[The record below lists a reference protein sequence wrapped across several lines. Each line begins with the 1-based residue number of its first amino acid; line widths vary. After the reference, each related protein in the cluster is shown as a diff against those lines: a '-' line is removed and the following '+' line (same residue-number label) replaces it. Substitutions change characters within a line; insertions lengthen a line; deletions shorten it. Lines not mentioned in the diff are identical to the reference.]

1 MSIFNTQKLAKLS
14 LFAGLTIASQLSLAQ
29 TNDTI
34 PTTQLGEV
42 MVTAQKETE
51 DLQKVP
57 FAVTNIDDKK
67 VEEMNLWQTKDLR
80 GYIPNLYS
88 SNPGDNRNV
97 ISIRGITT
105 TSYEPA
111 VATYVDGVNQFGL
124 DTYFFLL
131 NDVERI
137 EVLRGPQGTL
147 YGRNAMGGVMNI
159 ITKPKSDETT
169 GFLRA
174 DFGNYG
180 FSRFAVGLKTSAF
193 SDKLHIGFSYLSDKL
208 DGFYTNLFDDSDF
221 DKQKNTLISA
231 NISYLF
237 AKKWEAIL
245 NTKTNSGR
253 NNGPFSLA
261 PDPDSAIEN
270 PFEVNQN
277 ATTEMVDDSQNI
289 SLVIKNTGPKFN
301 FSSQTAF
308 QKNYRYYK
316 TPIDGDFSP
325 IDGVSIVNDYGKD
338 WNTVS
343 VWTQEF
349 RLASANTGKK
359 LNWQVGFFGFTSDA
373 PTKQGIYFGDDAALV
388 GSPIS
393 NFTTINT
400 NIASG
405 YGFAFFGQAT
415 YSLTDKLKLTAGL
428 RSDYEKKEL
437 TVSQELDFGQGDPM
451 VTQPDTTGNVDY
463 NAISPKLAL
472 AYQLANTNEIYGSYS
487 RGFRPGGL
495 TQIGSD
501 PSNPPLFAYEPEFS
515 NNFEIGSKN
524 YFFNRRMRV
533 NVAAFITTI
542 SDVQVPG
549 LILPD
554 ALVVTQNAGD
564 LTSSGIE
571 WEINA
576 IPTNNLSIDWS
587 FGYTNATFDKLI
599 LPGESGEVDFSGN
612 RQIFTPE
619 FTSMVA
625 AQWTPQFFNSSEL
638 TWMVRGEWLYFGEQF
653 FNLENTISQDA
664 YQIAN
669 AKLGVVSDTM
679 ELTFWAKN
687 IFDETYIDYAYN
699 FGPSHLGNPATFGMT
714 AMYKF

>member
-1 MSIFNTQKLAKLS
+1 MPIINTQTLAKLV
-14 LFAGLTIASQLSLAQ
+14 FVAGLSIATRISYAQ

-34 PTTQLGEV
+34 PESQLGEII
-42 MVTAQKETE
+42 VTAQKESE
-51 DLQKVP
+51 NLQKVP
-57 FAVTNIDDKK
+57 FSVSALDARK

-97 ISIRGITT
+97 MSIRGITT

-159 ITKPKSDETT
+159 ITKPKSDKLS
-169 GFLRA
+169 GFVRT
-174 DFGNYG
+174 DVGNYG
-180 FSRFAVGLKTSAF
+180 FSRIAAGVKTMVLPQKVYVGVS
-193 SDKLHIGFSYLSDKL
+193 ILSDKL
-208 DGFYTNLFDDSDF
+208 DGYYTNLFNDSNF
-221 DKQKNTLISA
+221 DKQRNMLIA
-231 NISYLF
+231 GNVNYLF
-237 AKKWEAIL
+237 AKNWEAIL
-245 NTKTNSGR
+245 NFKSNSGR

-261 PDPDSAIEN
+261 PNADSALEN

-277 ATTEMVDDSQNI
+277 AITEMVDDSQNI
-289 SLVIKNTGPKFN
+289 SLVIKNEGPNLN
-301 FSSQTAF
+301 FSSQTAY
-308 QKNYRYYK
+308 QNNYRYYK

-325 IDGVSIVNDYGKD
+325 IDGVSIVNNYGRD

-349 RLASANTGKK
+349 RLASANTGQK
-359 LNWQVGFFGFTSDA
+359 LNWQVGFFGFNSEA

-400 NIASG
+400 NVATG
-405 YGFAFFGQAT
+405 YGFAFFGQAS
-415 YSLTDKLKLTAGL
+415 YSLTDRLKLTGGL
-428 RSDYEKKEL
+428 RSDYEKKKL
-437 TVSQELDFGQGDPM
+437 TVSQEMDFGQGDPM
-451 VTQPDTTGNVDY
+451 VTQPDTTSKVSY
-463 NAISPKLAL
+463 NAISPKVAL
-472 AYQLANTNEIYGSYS
+472 AYQLANTNEVYGSYS

-495 TQIGSD
+495 SEIGSD
-501 PSNPPLFAYEPEFS
+501 PSNPPLFAYDPEFS

-533 NVAAFITTI
+533 NVSAFITTI

-554 ALVVTQNAGD
+554 AIVVTTNAGD
-564 LTSSGIE
+564 LTSTGVE
-571 WEINA
+571 WEVSA
-576 IPTNNLSIDWS
+576 LPSKDLSIDWS
-587 FGYTNATFDKLI
+587 FGYTHATFDKLM
-599 LPGESGEVDFSGN
+599 LPGESGEVDYSGN
-612 RQIFTPE
+612 RQIFTPDV
-619 FTSMVA
+619 TSMVA
-625 AQWTPQFFNSSEL
+625 VQWTPQFFYSSQL
-638 TWMVRGEWLYFGEQF
+638 SWLVRAEWLYFGEQF
-653 FNLENTISQDA
+653 FNLENTIRQDA

-669 AKLGVVSDTM
+669 AKFGVMTDTM
-679 ELTFWAKN
+679 ELSLWAKN
-687 IFDETYIDYAYN
+687 IFDTTYIDYAYN
-699 FGPSHLGNPATFGMT
+699 FGPAHLGNPATFGVT

>member
-1 MSIFNTQKLAKLS
+1 MFPFPTQNLAKLA
-14 LFAGLTIASQLSLAQ
+14 LVAGLSFASQVSFAQ
-29 TNDTI
+29 TTDTI

-42 MVTAQKETE
+42 MVTAQKEAE
-51 DLQKVP
+51 NLQKVP
-57 FAVTNIDDKK
+57 FSVSALDSRK
-67 VEEMNLWQTKDLR
+67 VEEMNLWQTKELR
-80 GYIPNLYS
+80 GYIPNFYS

-97 ISIRGITT
+97 MSMRGITT

-131 NDVERI
+131 NNVERI

-159 ITKPKSDETT
+159 ITKQRT
-169 GFLRA
+169 GKEEGFARV
-174 DFGNYG
+174 DVGNYG
-180 FSRFAVGLKTSAF
+180 FLRLATGYNVGLF
-193 SDKLHIGFSYLSDKL
+193 NNKLFASLSILSDKT
-208 DGFYTNLFDDSDF
+208 DGFYTNLLDNSDF
-221 DKQKNTLISA
+221 DKQKNSMFTSSLT
-231 NISYLF
+231 YLF
-237 AKKWEAIL
+237 AKNWEATI
-245 NTKTNSGR
+245 NAKVNEGR

-261 PDPDSAIEN
+261 PDPDSALEN

-277 ATTEMVDDSQNI
+277 ATTQMVDNSQNV
-289 SLVIKNTGPKFN
+289 SLVIKNSGPKFN
-301 FSSQTAF
+301 FSSQTAV
-308 QKNYRYYK
+308 QNNYRYYK

-325 IDGVSIVNDYGKD
+325 IDGVSIVNNYGKD
-338 WNTVS
+338 WNTVT

-349 RLASANTGKK
+349 RLASTNTGQK

-373 PTKQGIYFGDDAALV
+373 PTRQGIYFGDDAALI

-393 NFTTINT
+393 NFTTLNT
-400 NIASG
+400 NIATG
-405 YGFAFFGQAT
+405 YGLAFFGQAT
-415 YSLTDKLKLTAGL
+415 YSLSDKLKLTAGL

-437 TVSQELDFGQGDPM
+437 TVGQELDFGQGDPI
-451 VTQPDTTGNVDY
+451 VTQADTTGNVSY
-463 NAISPKLAL
+463 NAVSPKLAL
-472 AYQLANTNEIYGSYS
+472 AYELAETNELYASYS

-501 PSNPPLFAYEPEFS
+501 PSNPPLFVYDPEFS

-533 NVAAFITTI
+533 NVSAFISTI
-542 SDVQVPG
+542 SDVQVPT

-554 ALVVTQNAGD
+554 AIVVTQNAGN
-564 LTSSGIE
+564 LTSTGVE
-571 WEINA
+571 WEISTIA
-576 IPTNNLSIDWS
+576 ARNLTVDWN
-587 FGYTNATFDKLI
+587 FGYTHATFDDLT
-599 LPGESGEVDFSGN
+599 LPNDGGETDYAGN
-612 RQIFTPE
+612 RQIFTPDV
-619 FTSMVA
+619 TSMVA
-625 AQWTPQFFNSSEL
+625 VQWTPQFFNAKNL
-638 TWMVRGEWLYFGEQF
+638 NWIVRGEWLYFGEQF

-669 AKLGVVSDTM
+669 AKFGVVSDRI

-687 IFDETYIDYAYN
+687 IFDTTYIDYAYA

-714 AMYKF
+714 AMVKF

>member
-1 MSIFNTQKLAKLS
+1 MSIFTTQKLAKLTLVVGLS
-14 LFAGLTIASQLSLAQ
+14 VATQISFAQS
-29 TNDTI
+29 NDTI
-34 PTTQLGEV
+34 PETQLGEV

-51 DLQKVP
+51 NLQKVP
-57 FAVTNIDDKK
+57 FSVSNIDDRK

-80 GYIPNLYS
+80 GYIPNLYTA
-88 SNPGDNRNV
+88 NPGDNRNV
-97 ISIRGITT
+97 ISVRGITT

-147 YGRNAMGGVMNI
+147 YGRNAMGGVMNVI
-159 ITKPKSDETT
+159 SKPKSDELS
-169 GFLRA
+169 GFVRT
-174 DFGNYG
+174 DIGNYG
-180 FSRFAVGLKTSAF
+180 FNRLAAGVKTMLLPQ
-193 SDKLHIGFSYLSDKL
+193 KLYFGVSVLSDRL
-208 DGFYTNLFDDSDF
+208 DGYYTNLYNNSDF
-221 DKQKNTLISA
+221 DTQKNFLIA
-231 NISYLF
+231 GNINYLF
-237 AKKWEAIL
+237 AKNWEAIL
-245 NTKTNSGR
+245 NVKSNAGR
-253 NNGPFSLA
+253 NGGPFSLA
-261 PDPDSAIEN
+261 PDPDSALEN

-277 ATTEMVDDSQNI
+277 VITEMVDNSQNI
-289 SLVIKNTGPKFN
+289 SLVLKNSGPRFN
-301 FSSQTAF
+301 FSSQTAY
-308 QKNYRYYK
+308 QNNYRFYK

-349 RLASANTGKK
+349 RLASANTGQK

-373 PTKQGIYFGDDAALV
+373 PTRQGVYFGDDAELV

-400 NIASG
+400 NIAEG
-405 YGFAFFGQAT
+405 YGYAFFGQAT
-415 YSLTDKLKLTAGL
+415 YSLTQKLKMTVGL

-437 TVSQELDFGQGDPM
+437 TVGQELDFGQGDPI
-451 VTQPDTTGNVDY
+451 VTQPDTLGRVDY
-463 NAISPKLAL
+463 TAVSPKVAL

-524 YFFNRRMRV
+524 YFFDRRMRV
-533 NVAAFITTI
+533 NVSAFITKI

-554 ALVVTQNAGD
+554 AIVVTQNAGD
-564 LTSSGIE
+564 LTSTGVE
-571 WEINA
+571 WEINT
-576 IPTNNLSIDWS
+576 IPTRNLSIDWS
-587 FGYTNATFDKLI
+587 FGYTHATFDKLS
-599 LPGESGEVDFSGN
+599 LPGEDGEVDYAGN
-612 RQIFTPE
+612 RQIFTPDM
-619 FTSMVA
+619 TSMLA
-625 AQWTPQFFNSSEL
+625 AQWTPQFFNSKDLS
-638 TWMVRGEWLYFGEQF
+638 WIVRGEWLYFGEQF

-669 AKLGVVSDTM
+669 AKFGVVSEQM
-679 ELTFWAKN
+679 ELTVWAKN
-687 IFDETYIDYAYN
+687 IFDTTYIDYAYS
-699 FGPSHLGNPATFGMT
+699 FGPSHLGNPATFGLT

>member
-1 MSIFNTQKLAKLS
+1 MSIFNTQFVTKLCFATGLS
-14 LFAGLTIASQLSLAQ
+14 LVSQISFAQSY
-29 TNDTI
+29 DTI
-34 PTTQLGEV
+34 PVTQLGEV

-51 DLQKVP
+51 NLQKVP
-57 FAVTNIDDKK
+57 ISVSVVDDRK

-159 ITKPKSDETT
+159 ITKPKSDELS
-169 GFLRA
+169 GFIRA
-174 DFGNYG
+174 DVGNYG
-180 FSRFAVGLKTSAF
+180 FSRIAAGVKAMVLPQ
-193 SDKLHIGFSYLSDKL
+193 KLYAGFSILSDKI
-208 DGFYTNLFDDSDF
+208 DGYYTNLYNDSHF
-221 DKQKNTLISA
+221 DKQKNLLFA
-231 NISYLF
+231 GNLNYLF
-237 AKKWEAIL
+237 AKNWEAIV
-245 NTKTNSGR
+245 NFKSNSGR

-261 PDPDSAIEN
+261 PDPDSAVEN

-277 ATTEMVDDSQNI
+277 ATTEMVDDSQNV

-301 FSSQTAF
+301 FSSQTSF

-349 RLASANTGKK
+349 RLASVNAGQK

-373 PTKQGIYFGDDAALV
+373 PTKQGTYFGDDAALV

-400 NIASG
+400 NIATG
-405 YGFAFFGQAT
+405 YGYAFFGQAT

-437 TVSQELDFGQGDPM
+437 TVSQELDFGQDDPM
-451 VTQPDTTGNVDY
+451 VTQPDTTGKVDY
-463 NAISPKLAL
+463 NAISPKVAL
-472 AYQLANTNEIYGSYS
+472 AYQLANTNEVYGSYS

-501 PSNPPLFAYEPEFS
+501 PSNPPLFAYDPEFS

-524 YFFNRRMRV
+524 YFFNRRVRA
-533 NVAAFITTI
+533 NVALFYTTI
-542 SDVQVPG
+542 SDVQIPG
-549 LILPD
+549 LVLPD
-554 ALVVTQNAGD
+554 AIVVTQNAGD
-564 LTSSGIE
+564 LTSKGIE
-571 WEINA
+571 WEINT
-576 IPTNNLSIDWS
+576 IPTKDLSIDWS
-587 FGYTNATFDKLI
+587 FGYTHATFDNLM
-599 LPGESGEVDFSGN
+599 LPGELGEVDYAGN
-612 RQIFTPE
+612 RQIFTPD

-625 AQWTPQFFNSSEL
+625 VQWTPQFFNSSTL
-638 TWMVRGEWLYFGEQF
+638 DWMVRGEWLYFGEQF

-669 AKLGVVSDTM
+669 AKFGVVSDMM

-699 FGPSHLGNPATFGMT
+699 FGPSHLGNPATFGVT

>member
-1 MSIFNTQKLAKLS
+1 
-14 LFAGLTIASQLSLAQ
+14 
-29 TNDTI
+29 
-34 PTTQLGEV
+34 
-42 MVTAQKETE
+42 MVTAQKESE

-57 FAVTNIDDKK
+57 FSVSAVDDRK

-159 ITKPKSDETT
+159 ITKPKSDGLS
-169 GFLRA
+169 GFVRT
-174 DFGNYG
+174 DIGNYG
-180 FSRFAVGLKTSAF
+180 FSRIAAGVKTMVLPQ
-193 SDKLHIGFSYLSDKL
+193 KLYAGFSVLADKL
-208 DGFYTNLFDDSDF
+208 DGYYTNLFDNSDF
-221 DKQKNTLISA
+221 DKQKNILFA
-231 NISYLF
+231 GNVNYLF
-237 AKKWEAIL
+237 ANNWEAIV
-245 NTKTNSGR
+245 NFKSNSGR
-253 NNGPFSLA
+253 NRGPFSLA

-277 ATTEMVDDSQNI
+277 ATTEMVDNSQNI

-301 FSSQTAF
+301 FSSQTAY
-308 QKNYRYYK
+308 QKNYRFYK

-349 RLASANTGKK
+349 RLASANTAQR
-359 LNWQVGFFGFTSDA
+359 LNWQVGFFGFASDA
-373 PTKQGIYFGDDAALV
+373 PTRQGVYFGDDAALI

-393 NFTTINT
+393 NFTTINS
-400 NIASG
+400 NIATG
-405 YGFAFFGQAT
+405 YGFAFFGQVT

-501 PSNPPLFAYEPEFS
+501 PSNPPLFAYDPEFS

-533 NVAAFITTI
+533 NVSAFITTV

-554 ALVVTQNAGD
+554 AIVVTENAGD
-564 LTSSGIE
+564 LTSTGIE
-571 WEINA
+571 WEINT

-587 FGYTNATFDKLI
+587 FGYTNATFDKLM
-599 LPGESGEVDFSGN
+599 LPGESGEVDYSGN
-612 RQIFTPE
+612 RQIFTPD
-619 FTSMVA
+619 FTSMLAV
-625 AQWTPQFFNSSEL
+625 QWTPQFFNSS
-638 TWMVRGEWLYFGEQF
+638 TFDWMVRGEWLYFGEQF

-664 YQIAN
+664 YQITN
-669 AKLGVVSDTM
+669 AKFGVVSDTM

-699 FGPSHLGNPATFGMT
+699 FGPSHLGNPATFGVT

>member
-1 MSIFNTQKLAKLS
+1 MLIFNPKNLAKLS
-14 LFAGLTIASQLSLAQ
+14 IIAGLSLTSQISFAQ

-34 PTTQLGEV
+34 PETQLGEV

-51 DLQKVP
+51 NLQKVP
-57 FAVTNIDDKK
+57 FSVSALDDRK
-67 VEEMNLWQTKDLR
+67 VEEMNLWQTKELR
-80 GYIPNLYS
+80 GYIPNFYS

-147 YGRNAMGGVMNI
+147 YGRNAMGGVMNV
-159 ITKPKSDETT
+159 ITKPKSEELS
-169 GFLRA
+169 GFARVDL
-174 DFGNYG
+174 GNYG
-180 FSRFAVGLKTSAF
+180 FARLAAGLKTMLLPQ
-193 SDKLHIGFSYLSDKL
+193 KLYLGVSVLSDKF
-208 DGFYTNLFDDSDF
+208 DGYYTNLYDNSDF
-221 DKQKNTLISA
+221 DTQKNFLVA
-231 NISYLF
+231 GNINYLF
-237 AKKWEAIL
+237 ARNWEAIVNFKS
-245 NTKTNSGR
+245 NTGR

-261 PDPDSAIEN
+261 PDPDSALEN

-277 ATTEMVDDSQNI
+277 ATTEMVDNSQNF
-289 SLVIKNTGPKFN
+289 SLVVKNSGPRFN
-301 FSSQTAF
+301 FTSQTAY
-308 QKNYRYYK
+308 QNNYRYYK

-325 IDGVSIVNDYGKD
+325 IDGVSIVNDYGTD

-349 RLASANTGKK
+349 RLASANRGQK
-359 LNWQVGFFGFTSDA
+359 LNWQLGFFGFTSDA
-373 PTKQGIYFGDDAALV
+373 PTKQGTYFGDDAELV

-400 NIASG
+400 NISTG
-405 YGFAFFGQAT
+405 YGLAFFGQAT

-437 TVSQELDFGQGDPM
+437 TVGQEMDFGQGDPM
-451 VTQPDTTGNVDY
+451 VTQSDTTGNVNY
-463 NAISPKLAL
+463 NAISPKVAL

-501 PSNPPLFAYEPEFS
+501 PSNPPLFAYDPEFS

-524 YFFNRRMRV
+524 YFFNRKMRV
-533 NVAAFITTI
+533 NVSAFITKI
-542 SDVQVPG
+542 EDVQVPG
-549 LILPD
+549 LVLPD
-554 ALVVTQNAGD
+554 AIVVTQNAGD
-564 LTSSGIE
+564 LTSTGVE
-571 WEINA
+571 WEINT
-576 IPTNNLSIDWS
+576 IPAKDLSIDWS
-587 FGYTNATFDKLI
+587 FGYTHATFDNLM
-599 LPGESGEVDFSGN
+599 LPEESGEVDYAGN
-612 RQIFTPE
+612 KQIFTPDV
-619 FTSMVA
+619 TSMVA
-625 AQWTPQFFNSSEL
+625 VQWTPQFFNSNQL
-638 TWMVRGEWLYFGEQF
+638 NWMVRGEWLYFGEQF
-653 FNLENTISQDA
+653 FNLQNTISQDA

-669 AKLGVVSDTM
+669 VKFGVASDTM
-679 ELTFWAKN
+679 ELTLWAKN

-699 FGPSHLGNPATFGMT
+699 FGPSHLGNPATFGLT

>member
-1 MSIFNTQKLAKLS
+1 MSIINTQMLVKLS
-14 LFAGLTIASQLSLAQ
+14 LVVGLSFASQISFAQ

-34 PTTQLGEV
+34 PETQLGEV

-51 DLQKVP
+51 NLQKVP
-57 FAVTNIDDKK
+57 FSVSAIDDRK

-80 GYIPNLYS
+80 GYIPNFYS

-97 ISIRGITT
+97 MSIRGVTT

-137 EVLRGPQGTL
+137 EMLRGPQGTL

-159 ITKPKSDETT
+159 LTKPKSDELS
-169 GFLRA
+169 GFARV
-174 DFGNYG
+174 DFGTYG
-180 FSRFAVGLKTSAF
+180 FTRLAAGVKTMLLPQ
-193 SDKLHIGFSYLSDKL
+193 KLYMGVSVLSDRL
-208 DGFYTNLFDDSDF
+208 DGYYTNLYDNSNFDE
-221 DKQKNTLISA
+221 QKNFLIA
-231 NISYLF
+231 GNINYLF
-237 AKKWEAIL
+237 AKNWEAIL
-245 NTKTNSGR
+245 NIKSNSGR

-261 PDPDSAIEN
+261 PDPDSALEN

-277 ATTEMVDDSQNI
+277 ATTQMVDNSQNI
-289 SLVIKNTGPKFN
+289 SLVIKNSGPKFN
-301 FSSQTAF
+301 FSSQTSF
-308 QKNYRYYK
+308 QNNYRYYK

-349 RLASANTGKK
+349 RLASANTGQK

-373 PTKQGIYFGDDAALV
+373 PTRQGVYFGDDAELV

-393 NFTTINT
+393 NFTTLNT
-400 NIASG
+400 NIATG
-405 YGFAFFGQAT
+405 YGLAFFGQAT
-415 YSLTDKLKLTAGL
+415 YSLTDHLKLTAGL

-437 TVSQELDFGQGDPM
+437 TVGQELDFGQGDPM
-451 VTQPDTTGNVDY
+451 ITQADTMGTVHY
-463 NAISPKLAL
+463 NAISPKVAL
-472 AYQLANTNEIYGSYS
+472 AYQLASTNEIYGSFS

-501 PSNPPLFAYEPEFS
+501 PSNPPLFTYEPEFS

-524 YFFNRRMRV
+524 YFLNRKMRV
-533 NVAAFITTI
+533 NVSAFITMI

-554 ALVVTQNAGD
+554 AIIVTQNAGD
-564 LTSSGIE
+564 LTSTGVE
-571 WEINA
+571 WEINT
-576 IPTNNLSIDWS
+576 IPARDLSIDWS
-587 FGYTNATFDKLI
+587 FGYTHATFDKLM
-599 LPGESGEVDFSGN
+599 LPGESGEVDYSGN
-612 RQIFTPE
+612 KQIFTPDV
-619 FTSMVA
+619 TSMVA
-625 AQWTPQFFNSSEL
+625 VQWTPQFFNSQDL
-638 TWMVRGEWLYFGEQF
+638 NWIVRGEWLYFGEQF
-653 FNLENTISQDA
+653 FNLENTIGQEA

-669 AKLGVVSDTM
+669 AKFGVISDNV
-679 ELTFWAKN
+679 ELTLWAKN
-687 IFDETYIDYAYN
+687 IFDQKYIDYAYS

>member
-1 MSIFNTQKLAKLS
+1 MSIINTQNLTKLFLI
-14 LFAGLTIASQLSLAQ
+14 AGLSFATQISFAQ

-34 PTTQLGEV
+34 PETQLGEV

-51 DLQKVP
+51 NLQKVP
-57 FAVTNIDDKK
+57 FSVSAIDDRK

-147 YGRNAMGGVMNI
+147 YGRNAMGGVMNV
-159 ITKPKSDETT
+159 ITKPKSDDLS
-169 GFLRA
+169 GFIRT
-174 DFGNYG
+174 DIGNYG
-180 FSRFAVGLKTSAF
+180 FSRIAAGLKTMVLPQ
-193 SDKLHIGFSYLSDKL
+193 KLYAGFSVLSDKL
-208 DGFYTNLFDDSDF
+208 DGYYTNLYNDSNF
-221 DKQKNTLISA
+221 DKQKNTLFA
-231 NISYLF
+231 GNVNYLF
-237 AKKWEAIL
+237 AKNWEAIL
-245 NTKTNSGR
+245 NFKSNAGR

-277 ATTEMVDDSQNI
+277 ATTEMVDNSQNI
-289 SLVIKNTGPKFN
+289 SLVFKNTGPKFN
-301 FSSQTAF
+301 FSSQTAY
-308 QKNYRYYK
+308 QNNYRYYK

-325 IDGVSIVNDYGKD
+325 IDGVSIVNDYGND

-349 RLASANTGKK
+349 RLASAEKGQK

-373 PTKQGIYFGDDAALV
+373 PTRQGVYFGDDAALV

-393 NFTTINT
+393 NFTTLNT

-405 YGFAFFGQAT
+405 YGYAFFGQAT
-415 YSLTDKLKLTAGL
+415 YSLTEKLKLTGGL

-437 TVSQELDFGQGDPM
+437 TVGQELDFGQGDPM
-451 VTQPDTTGNVDY
+451 VTQPDTTGNVSY
-463 NAISPKLAL
+463 NAISPKVAL

-501 PSNPPLFAYEPEFS
+501 PSNPPLFTYDPEFS

-524 YFFNRRMRV
+524 YFFNRRVRA
-533 NVAAFITTI
+533 NVTVFYTTI
-542 SDVQVPG
+542 SDVQIPG
-549 LILPD
+549 IILPD
-554 ALVVTQNAGD
+554 AIIVTKNAGD
-564 LTSSGIE
+564 LTSAGIE
-571 WEINA
+571 WEINT
-576 IPTNNLSIDWS
+576 IPTNDLSIDWS
-587 FGYTNATFDKLI
+587 FGYTHATFDNLM
-599 LPGESGEVDFSGN
+599 LPGESGEVDYSGN
-612 RQIFTPE
+612 RQIFTPKM
-619 FTSMVA
+619 TSMVA
-625 AQWTPQFFNSSEL
+625 AQWTPQFFNSTTL
-638 TWMVRGEWLYFGEQF
+638 DWMLRGEWLYFGEQF
-653 FNLENTISQDA
+653 FNLENTISQDG

-669 AKLGVVSDTM
+669 TKFGVVSDTM
-679 ELTFWAKN
+679 ELTVWAKN
-687 IFDETYIDYAYN
+687 IFDTTYIDYAYN
-699 FGPSHLGNPATFGMT
+699 FGPSHVGNPATFGLT

>member
-1 MSIFNTQKLAKLS
+1 MPIINTHTLAKLV
-14 LFAGLTIASQLSLAQ
+14 LACGLSIVTQISLAQ

-34 PTTQLGEV
+34 PESQLGEV
-42 MVTAQKETE
+42 IVTAQKESE
-51 DLQKVP
+51 NLQKVP
-57 FAVTNIDDKK
+57 FSVSALDTRK

-97 ISIRGITT
+97 MSIRGITT

-159 ITKPKSDETT
+159 ITKPKSDKLS
-169 GFLRA
+169 GFVRT
-174 DFGNYG
+174 DIGNYG
-180 FSRFAVGLKTSAF
+180 FSRIAAGVKTMVVPHKVYVGVS
-193 SDKLHIGFSYLSDKL
+193 ILSDKL
-208 DGFYTNLFDDSDF
+208 DGYYTNLFNDSDF
-221 DKQKNTLISA
+221 DKQRNTLIA
-231 NISYLF
+231 GNVNYLF
-237 AKKWEAIL
+237 AKNWEAIL
-245 NTKTNSGR
+245 NFKSNSGR

-261 PDPDSAIEN
+261 PNADSALEN

-277 ATTEMVDDSQNI
+277 AITEMVDDSQNI
-289 SLVIKNTGPKFN
+289 SLVIKNEGPSIN
-301 FSSQTAF
+301 FSSQTAY
-308 QKNYRYYK
+308 QNNYRYYK

-325 IDGVSIVNDYGKD
+325 IDGVSIVNNYGRA

-349 RLASANTGKK
+349 RLASANTGQK
-359 LNWQVGFFGFTSDA
+359 LNWQLGFFGFNSEA

-400 NIASG
+400 NVSIG
-405 YGFAFFGQAT
+405 YGFAFFGQAS
-415 YSLTDKLKLTAGL
+415 YSLTDRLKLTGGL
-428 RSDYEKKEL
+428 RSDYEKKKL
-437 TVSQELDFGQGDPM
+437 TVSQEMDFGQGDPM
-451 VTQPDTTGNVDY
+451 VTQPDTTGNVSY
-463 NAISPKLAL
+463 NAISPKVAL
-472 AYQLANTNEIYGSYS
+472 AYQLATTNEVYGSYS

-501 PSNPPLFAYEPEFS
+501 PSNPPLFAYDPEFS

-524 YFFNRRMRV
+524 YFFNRKIRV
-533 NVAAFITTI
+533 NLSAFITTV
-542 SDVQVPG
+542 SDVQIPG

-554 ALVVTQNAGD
+554 AIVVTTNAGD
-564 LTSSGIE
+564 LTSTGVE
-571 WEINA
+571 WEVST
-576 IPTNNLSIDWS
+576 IPARNLSIDWN
-587 FGYTNATFDKLI
+587 FGYTHATFDKLM
-599 LPGESGEVDFSGN
+599 LPGESGEVDYSGN
-612 RQIFTPE
+612 RQIFTPDV
-619 FTSMVA
+619 TSMVA
-625 AQWTPQFFNSSEL
+625 VQWTPQFFYSSQL
-638 TWMVRGEWLYFGEQF
+638 KWVVRAEWLYFGEQF
-653 FNLENTISQDA
+653 FNLENTIRQDA
-664 YQIAN
+664 YEIAN
-669 AKLGVVSDTM
+669 TKFGVMTDTM
-679 ELTFWAKN
+679 ELSFWAKN
-687 IFDETYIDYAYN
+687 IFDTTYIDYAYN
-699 FGPSHLGNPATFGMT
+699 FGPAHLGNPATFGVT

>member
-1 MSIFNTQKLAKLS
+1 MLQINTQNLVKLFL
-14 LFAGLTIASQLSLAQ
+14 LAGLSFTSQISFAQ
-29 TNDTI
+29 SSDTI
-34 PTTQLGEV
+34 PETQLGEV

-51 DLQKVP
+51 NLQKVP
-57 FAVTNIDDKK
+57 FSVSAIDDRK

-97 ISIRGITT
+97 ISVRGITT

-159 ITKPKSDETT
+159 ITKPKSDELS
-169 GFLRA
+169 GFIRT
-174 DFGNYG
+174 DNGNYG
-180 FSRFAVGLKTSAF
+180 FSRFAAGVKTMVLPQ
-193 SDKLHIGFSYLSDKL
+193 KLYAGFSILTDKL
-208 DGFYTNLFDDSDF
+208 DGYYTNLFDDSDF
-221 DKQKNTLISA
+221 DKQKNFLFA
-231 NISYLF
+231 GNVNYLF
-237 AKKWEAIL
+237 ANNWEAIV
-245 NTKTNSGR
+245 NFKSNSGR
-253 NNGPFSLA
+253 NRGPFSLA

-277 ATTEMVDDSQNI
+277 ATTEMVDNSQNI
-289 SLVIKNTGPKFN
+289 SLVIKNSGPRFN
-301 FSSQTAF
+301 FSSQTAY
-308 QKNYRYYK
+308 QNNYRYYK

-349 RLASANTGKK
+349 RLASTNMGQK

-373 PTKQGIYFGDDAALV
+373 PTRQGVYFGDDAALV

-400 NIASG
+400 NIATG

-415 YSLTDKLKLTAGL
+415 YSLTDKLKVTAGL

-533 NVAAFITTI
+533 NVSAFITTI

-554 ALVVTQNAGD
+554 AIVVTQNAGD
-564 LTSSGIE
+564 LTSTGIE

-587 FGYTNATFDKLI
+587 FGYTHATFDKLM
-599 LPGESGEVDFSGN
+599 LPGESGEVDYSGN

-625 AQWTPQFFNSSEL
+625 AQWTPQFFNSSTL
-638 TWMVRGEWLYFGEQF
+638 DWMVRGEWLYFGEQY

-664 YQIAN
+664 FQIVN
-669 AKLGVVSDTM
+669 AKFGVVSDTIK
-679 ELTFWAKN
+679 LTVWAKN
-687 IFDETYIDYAYN
+687 IFDKTYIDYAYN

>member
-1 MSIFNTQKLAKLS
+1 MSIIYPKTLATLFLVVGLS
-14 LFAGLTIASQLSLAQ
+14 FSSQSSFAQ

-34 PTTQLGEV
+34 PETQLEEV
-42 MVTAQKETE
+42 MVTAQKESE
-51 DLQKVP
+51 NLQKVP
-57 FAVTNIDDKK
+57 FSVSAIDDRK

-80 GYIPNLYS
+80 GYIPNFYS

-159 ITKPKSDETT
+159 ITKPKSDEGS
-169 GFLRA
+169 GFIRA
-174 DFGNYG
+174 DVGNYG
-180 FSRFAVGLKTSAF
+180 FSRLAIGAKTMLVNQ
-193 SDKLHIGFSYLSDKL
+193 KLYLGFSVLSDKL
-208 DGFYTNLFDDSDF
+208 DGYYTNLFNDSDF
-221 DKQKNTLISA
+221 DKQKNTLIA
-231 NISYLF
+231 GNINYLF
-237 AKKWEAIL
+237 AKNWEAIL
-245 NTKTNSGR
+245 NFKANIGR

-261 PDPDSAIEN
+261 PDPVSALEN

-277 ATTEMVDDSQNI
+277 ALTEMVDDNQNI
-289 SLVIKNTGPKFN
+289 SLVFKNTGPRFN
-301 FSSQTAF
+301 FSSQTAY
-308 QKNYRYYK
+308 QNNYRYYK

-325 IDGVSIVNDYGKD
+325 IDGVSIVNNYGND

-349 RLASANTGKK
+349 RLASANTGQK
-359 LNWQVGFFGFTSDA
+359 LNWQVGFFGFNSEA
-373 PTKQGIYFGDDAALV
+373 PTKQGIYFGDDAALI

-400 NIASG
+400 NIATG
-405 YGFAFFGQAT
+405 YGFAFFGQAS
-415 YSLTDKLKLTAGL
+415 YSLTEKLKLTGGL
-428 RSDYEKKEL
+428 RSDYEKKKL
-437 TVSQELDFGQGDPM
+437 TVSQEMDFGQGDPM
-451 VTQPDTTGNVDY
+451 VTQPDTTGNVSY
-463 NAISPKLAL
+463 NAISPKVAL
-472 AYQLANTNEIYGSYS
+472 ACQLASTNEVYGSYS

-501 PSNPPLFAYEPEFS
+501 PSNPPLFTYDPEFS

-533 NVAAFITTI
+533 NVSAFITTI
-542 SDVQVPG
+542 SDVQIPG

-554 ALVVTQNAGD
+554 AIVVTTNAGD
-564 LTSSGIE
+564 LTSTGIE
-571 WEINA
+571 WEVNT
-576 IPTNNLSIDWS
+576 IPAKDLSIDWN
-587 FGYTNATFDKLI
+587 FGYTHATFDKLM

-619 FTSMVA
+619 LTSMFA
-625 AQWTPQFFNSSEL
+625 AQWTPQFFNSNTL
-638 TWMVRGEWLYFGEQF
+638 DWMLRGEWLYFGEQF
-653 FNLENTISQDA
+653 FNLENTINQEA

-669 AKLGVVSDTM
+669 VKFGVVSDTI
-679 ELTFWAKN
+679 ELTLWGKN

-699 FGPSHLGNPATFGMT
+699 FGPSHLGNPVTFGMT

>member
-1 MSIFNTQKLAKLS
+1 MSIFKTQTLAKLS
-14 LFAGLTIASQLSLAQ
+14 LFAGLSLASHISFAQ
-29 TNDTI
+29 TNDSI
-34 PTTQLGEV
+34 PETQLGEV

-51 DLQKVP
+51 NLQKVP
-57 FAVTNIDDKK
+57 ISVSVVDDRK

-80 GYIPNLYS
+80 GYIPNLYT

-159 ITKPKSDETT
+159 ITKPKSDELS
-169 GFLRA
+169 GFVRT
-174 DFGNYG
+174 DIGNYG
-180 FSRFAVGLKTSAF
+180 FARIAAGVKTMVLPQ
-193 SDKLHIGFSYLSDKL
+193 KLYAGFSVLSDKL
-208 DGFYTNLFDDSDF
+208 DGYYTNLYDDTDF
-221 DKQKNTLISA
+221 DKQKNLLFSG
-231 NISYLF
+231 NVNYLF
-237 AKKWEAIL
+237 AKNWEAVL
-245 NTKTNSGR
+245 NFKSNTGR
-253 NNGPFSLA
+253 NRGPFSLA
-261 PDPDSAIEN
+261 PDPDSALEF

-277 ATTEMVDDSQNI
+277 ATTEMVDNSQNI
-289 SLVIKNTGPKFN
+289 SLVLKNAGPKFN
-301 FSSQTAF
+301 FSSQTSF
-308 QKNYRYYK
+308 QHNYRYYK

-325 IDGVSIVNDYGKD
+325 IDGVSIVNNYGKD

-349 RLASANTGKK
+349 RLASANTGQK
-359 LNWQVGFFGFTSDA
+359 LNWQVGFFGFNSDA
-373 PTKQGIYFGDDAALV
+373 PTKQGVYFGDDAALV

-400 NIASG
+400 NIATG

-415 YSLTDKLKLTAGL
+415 YSLTNKLKVTAGL

-437 TVSQELDFGQGDPM
+437 TVGQELDFGGSQV
-451 VTQPDTTGNVDY
+451 VTQADTTGNVNY

-472 AYQLANTNEIYGSYS
+472 AYQLAATNEVYGSYS

-501 PSNPPLFAYEPEFS
+501 PSNPPLFAYDPEFS
-515 NNFEIGSKN
+515 NNLEIGSKN
-524 YFFNRRMRV
+524 YFFDRRVRA
-533 NVAAFITTI
+533 NVSVFYTTI
-542 SDVQVPG
+542 SDVQIPG

-554 ALVVTQNAGD
+554 AIVVTQNAGD
-564 LTSSGIE
+564 LTSTGVE
-571 WEINA
+571 WEINT

-587 FGYTNATFDKLI
+587 FGYTHATFDNLI
-599 LPGESGEVDFSGN
+599 LPEDSGEVDFSGN
-612 RQIFTPE
+612 RQIFTPTM
-619 FTSMVA
+619 TSMVA
-625 AQWTPQFFNSSEL
+625 AQWNPQFFNSSTL
-638 TWMVRGEWLYFGEQF
+638 DWMLRGEWLYFGEQF

-669 AKLGVVSDTM
+669 VKFGVVSDTM
-679 ELTFWAKN
+679 ELTVWGKN
-687 IFDETYIDYAYN
+687 IFDTTYIDYAYN
-699 FGPSHLGNPATFGMT
+699 FGPSHLGNPATFGVT

>member
-1 MSIFNTQKLAKLS
+1 MSITTHKALAT
-14 LFAGLTIASQLSLAQ
+14 LFLVAGLSISTRISFAR

-34 PTTQLGEV
+34 PETTQLGEV
-42 MVTAQKETE
+42 MVTAQKESE
-51 DLQKVP
+51 NLQKVP
-57 FAVTNIDDKK
+57 FSVSAIDDRK

-80 GYIPNLYS
+80 GYIPNFYS

-137 EVLRGPQGTL
+137 EILRGPQGTL
-147 YGRNAMGGVMNI
+147 YGRNSMGGVMNI
-159 ITKPKSDETT
+159 ITKPKSDELS
-169 GFLRA
+169 GFVRT
-174 DFGNYG
+174 DIGNYG
-180 FSRFAVGLKTSAF
+180 FTRLAAGMKTMLLPQKLYVGMSVLA
-193 SDKLHIGFSYLSDKL
+193 DKLNGYYS
-208 DGFYTNLFDDSDF
+208 NLYNDSDF
-221 DKQKNTLISA
+221 DKQKNLLVA
-231 NISYLF
+231 GNVNYLF
-237 AKKWEAIL
+237 AKNWEAIL
-245 NTKTNSGR
+245 NFKSNAGR

-261 PDPDSAIEN
+261 PDPDSAIES

-277 ATTEMVDDSQNI
+277 ATTEMVDNSQNI
-289 SLVIKNTGPKFN
+289 SLVLKNTGSRFN
-301 FSSQTAF
+301 FSSQTSY
-308 QKNYRYYK
+308 QNNYRYYK
-316 TPIDGDFSP
+316 APIDGDFSP

-343 VWTQEF
+343 VWTQEL
-349 RLASANTGKK
+349 RLASANAGQK

-373 PTKQGIYFGDDAALV
+373 PTKQGVYFGDDAALV

-400 NIASG
+400 NVARG

-415 YSLTDKLKLTAGL
+415 YNLTDKLKLTAGL
-428 RSDYEKKEL
+428 RSDYEKKKL
-437 TVSQELDFGQGDPM
+437 TVSQEMDFGGDAM
-451 VTQPDTTGNVDY
+451 VTQPDTTGYVDY
-463 NAISPKLAL
+463 NAISPKVAL
-472 AYQLANTNEIYGSYS
+472 AYQLAATNEVYGSYS

-501 PSNPPLFAYEPEFS
+501 PSNPPLFAYDPEFS

-533 NVAAFITTI
+533 NVSAFITTI

-554 ALVVTQNAGD
+554 AIVVTQNAGD
-564 LTSSGIE
+564 MTSTGIE
-571 WEINA
+571 WEINT
-576 IPTNNLSIDWS
+576 IPTRNLGIDWS
-587 FGYTNATFDKLI
+587 FGFTHATFDKLM
-599 LPGESGEVDFSGN
+599 LPGESGEVDYSGN
-612 RQIFTPE
+612 RQIFTPDV
-619 FTSMVA
+619 TSMLAV
-625 AQWTPQFFNSSEL
+625 QWTPQFFHSDEL
-638 TWMVRGEWLYFGEQF
+638 NWMLRGEWLYFGEQF
-653 FNLENTISQDA
+653 FNLENTISQDG

-669 AKLGVVSDTM
+669 AKFGVVSDEL
-679 ELTFWAKN
+679 ELTVWSKN
-687 IFDETYIDYAYN
+687 IFDTTYIDYAYN
-699 FGPSHLGNPATFGMT
+699 FGPSHLGNPATFGVT

>member
-1 MSIFNTQKLAKLS
+1 MSIINTQPLAMLI
-14 LFAGLTIASQLSLAQ
+14 LIAGFNLASETSFAQ

-34 PTTQLGEV
+34 PETQLGEV
-42 MVTAQKETE
+42 MVTAQKESE
-51 DLQKVP
+51 NLQKVP
-57 FAVTNIDDKK
+57 FSVSAIDDRK

-80 GYIPNLYS
+80 GYIPNLYT

-159 ITKPKSDETT
+159 ITKPKSDELS
-169 GFLRA
+169 GFVRA
-174 DFGNYG
+174 DVGNYG
-180 FSRFAVGLKTSAF
+180 FTRLAGGVKGMLIPE
-193 SDKLHIGFSYLSDKL
+193 KLYGGISVLSDRL
-208 DGFYTNLFDDSDF
+208 GGYYTNLYNDSKF
-221 DKQKNTLISA
+221 DKQENLLVA
-231 NISYLF
+231 GNLNYLF
-237 AKKWEAIL
+237 AENWEAIL
-245 NTKTNSGR
+245 NFKSNTGR
-253 NNGPFSLA
+253 NNGPFTLA
-261 PDPDSAIEN
+261 PDPVSALEN
-270 PFEVNQN
+270 PFVVNQD
-277 ATTEMVDDSQNI
+277 AITEMVDNSQNL
-289 SLVIKNTGPKFN
+289 SLVVKNSGPRFN
-301 FSSQTAF
+301 FSSQTAY
-308 QKNYRYYK
+308 QHNYRYYK

-325 IDGVSIVNDYGKD
+325 IDGVSIINDYGKN

-349 RLASANTGKK
+349 RLASANTGQR
-359 LNWQVGFFGFTSDA
+359 LNWQVGFFGFNSEA
-373 PTKQGIYFGDDAALV
+373 PTRQGIYFGDDAAMI

-400 NIASG
+400 NVET
-405 YGFAFFGQAT
+405 GFGLAFFGQAS
-415 YSLTDKLKLTAGL
+415 YSLTERLKLTGGL
-428 RSDYEKKEL
+428 RSDYERKKL
-437 TVSQELDFGQGDPM
+437 TVSQEMDFGQGDPM
-451 VTQPDTTGNVDY
+451 VTQPDTTGRVDY

-472 AYQLANTNEIYGSYS
+472 AYQLGNTNEIYGSYS

-533 NVAAFITTI
+533 NVAAFVTTI
-542 SDVQVPG
+542 TDVQVPG

-554 ALVVTQNAGD
+554 AIVVTQNAGD
-564 LTSSGIE
+564 LTSTGIE

-587 FGYTNATFDKLI
+587 FGYTHATFDKLN
-599 LPGESGEVDFSGN
+599 LPGESGEVDYSGN

-619 FTSMVA
+619 VTSMVA
-625 AQWTPQFFNSSEL
+625 AQWTPQFFNSNSL
-638 TWMVRGEWLYFGEQF
+638 DWMLRGEWLYFGEQF

-669 AKLGVVSDTM
+669 VKFGVVSDTM
-679 ELTFWAKN
+679 ELTVWGKN
-687 IFDETYIDYAYN
+687 IFDTTYIDYAYN
-699 FGPSHLGNPATFGMT
+699 FGPSHLGNPATFGVT

>member
-1 MSIFNTQKLAKLS
+1 MSITNPKALVT
-14 LFAGLTIASQLSLAQ
+14 LFLVAGLSISTRISFAQ
-29 TNDTI
+29 SNDTI
-34 PTTQLGEV
+34 PETTQLGEV
-42 MVTAQKETE
+42 MVTAQKESE
-51 DLQKVP
+51 NLQKVP
-57 FAVTNIDDKK
+57 FSVSAIDDRN

-80 GYIPNLYS
+80 GYIPNFYS

-159 ITKPKSDETT
+159 ITKPKSDELS
-169 GFLRA
+169 GFVRT
-174 DFGNYG
+174 DIGNYG
-180 FSRFAVGLKTSAF
+180 FTRLAAGVKTMLLPQKLYVGMSVLA
-193 SDKLHIGFSYLSDKL
+193 DKLNGY
-208 DGFYTNLFDDSDF
+208 YTNLYNDSDF
-221 DKQKNTLISA
+221 DKQKNLLVA
-231 NISYLF
+231 GNVNYLF
-237 AKKWEAIL
+237 AKNWEAIL
-245 NTKTNSGR
+245 NFKSNTGT

-261 PDPDSAIEN
+261 PDPDSAKEN
-270 PFEVNQN
+270 PYEVNQN
-277 ATTEMVDDSQNI
+277 ATTEMVDNSQNI
-289 SLVIKNTGPKFN
+289 SLVLKNAGPRFN
-301 FSSQTAF
+301 FSSQTAY
-308 QKNYRYYK
+308 QNNYRYYK

-338 WNTVS
+338 WNTVT

-349 RLASANTGKK
+349 RLASANIGQK

-373 PTKQGIYFGDDAALV
+373 PTKQGVYFGDDAALM

-400 NIASG
+400 NEATG

-415 YSLTDKLKLTAGL
+415 YSLMDKLKLTAGL
-428 RSDYEKKEL
+428 RSDYEKKKL
-437 TVSQELDFGQGDPM
+437 TVSQEMDFGGDAL

-463 NAISPKLAL
+463 NAISPKVAL
-472 AYQLANTNEIYGSYS
+472 AYQLANTNEVYGSYS

-501 PSNPPLFAYEPEFS
+501 PSNPPLFAYDPEFS

-533 NVAAFITTI
+533 NVSAFITTI

-554 ALVVTQNAGD
+554 AIVVTQNAGNM
-564 LTSSGIE
+564 TSTGIE

-576 IPTNNLSIDWS
+576 IPTRNLGIDWS
-587 FGYTNATFDKLI
+587 FGFTHATFDKLM
-599 LPGESGEVDFSGN
+599 LPGESGKVDYSGN
-612 RQIFTPE
+612 RQIFTPDV
-619 FTSMVA
+619 TSMLA
-625 AQWTPQFFNSSEL
+625 AQWTPQFFHSGEL
-638 TWMVRGEWLYFGEQF
+638 NWMLRGEWLYFGEQF

-669 AKLGVVSDTM
+669 VKFGVVSDEL
-679 ELTFWAKN
+679 ELTLWAKN

-699 FGPSHLGNPATFGMT
+699 FGPSHLGNPVTFGVT
-714 AMYKF
+714 GMYKF

>member
-1 MSIFNTQKLAKLS
+1 MLAKLS
-14 LFAGLTIASQLSLAQ
+14 LVAGLSLASQISFAQ

-34 PTTQLGEV
+34 PVTQLGEV
-42 MVTAQKETE
+42 MVTAQKESE
-51 DLQKVP
+51 NLQKVP
-57 FAVTNIDDKK
+57 FSVSALDARK

-111 VATYVDGVNQFGL
+111 VATYLDGVNQFGL

-147 YGRNAMGGVMNI
+147 YGRNAMGGVMNV
-159 ITKPKSDETT
+159 ITKPKSDELT
-169 GFLRA
+169 GFVRA
-174 DFGNYG
+174 DIGNYG
-180 FSRFAVGLKTSAF
+180 FTRLAAGLKTMLLPQ
-193 SDKLHIGFSYLSDKL
+193 KLYMGVSVLSDKL
-208 DGFYTNLFDDSDF
+208 DGYYTNLYDNSDF
-221 DKQKNTLISA
+221 DTQKNFLIAA
-231 NISYLF
+231 NINYLF
-237 AKKWEAIL
+237 AKNWEAIL
-245 NTKTNSGR
+245 NVKSNAGR

-261 PDPDSAIEN
+261 PDPGSAIEN
-270 PFEVNQN
+270 PYEVNQN
-277 ATTEMVDDSQNI
+277 ATTQMVDNSQNI
-289 SLVIKNTGPKFN
+289 SLVLKNAGPRFN
-301 FSSQTAF
+301 FSSQTAL

-325 IDGVSIVNDYGKD
+325 IDGVSIVNNYGSD

-349 RLASANTGKK
+349 RLASTNTGQK

-373 PTKQGIYFGDDAALV
+373 PTRQGVYFGDDAELI

-393 NFTTINT
+393 NFTMLNT
-400 NIASG
+400 NVASG

-415 YSLTDKLKLTAGL
+415 YSLTEKFKLTAGL

-437 TVSQELDFGQGDPM
+437 TVGQELDFGQGDPI
-451 VTQPDTTGNVDY
+451 VTQPDTTGNGSY
-463 NAISPKLAL
+463 NAISPKVAL
-472 AYQLANTNEIYGSYS
+472 AYQLATTNELYGSYS

-501 PSNPPLFAYEPEFS
+501 PSNPPLFGYDPEFS

-524 YFFNRRMRV
+524 YFFNRKMRV
-533 NVAAFITTI
+533 NVSAFITTI

-554 ALVVTQNAGD
+554 AIVVTKNAGD
-564 LTSSGIE
+564 LTSTGVE
-571 WEINA
+571 WEINT
-576 IPTNNLSIDWS
+576 IPARNVSIDWS
-587 FGYTNATFDKLI
+587 FGYTHATFDKLM
-599 LPGESGEVDFSGN
+599 LPGESGEVDYAGN

-619 FTSMVA
+619 LTSMIA
-625 AQWTPQFFNSSEL
+625 AQWTPQFFSSKDL
-638 TWMVRGEWLYFGEQF
+638 TWIVRGEWLYFGEQF

-669 AKLGVVSDTM
+669 AKFGVVSDAV

-687 IFDETYIDYAYN
+687 IFNETYIDYAYS
-699 FGPSHLGNPATFGMT
+699 FGPAHLGNPATFGIT

>member
-1 MSIFNTQKLAKLS
+1 MLLFNTQTLTKLALV
-14 LFAGLTIASQLSLAQ
+14 AGLSVAARVSLAQ

-34 PTTQLGEV
+34 PETQLGEV

-51 DLQKVP
+51 NLQKVP
-57 FAVTNIDDKK
+57 FSVSAIDDRR

-147 YGRNAMGGVMNI
+147 YGRNAMGGVMNV
-159 ITKPKSDETT
+159 ITKPKSDEFS
-169 GFLRA
+169 GFVRA
-174 DFGNYG
+174 DIGNYG
-180 FSRFAVGLKTSAF
+180 FSRFAAGLKTMLAPQ
-193 SDKLHIGFSYLSDKL
+193 KLYFGVSVLSDKL
-208 DGFYTNLFDDSDF
+208 DGYYTNLYDDSDF
-221 DKQKNTLISA
+221 DTQKNFLIA
-231 NISYLF
+231 GNVNYLF
-237 AKKWEAIL
+237 AKNWEAIL
-245 NTKTNSGR
+245 NFKSNTGR
-253 NNGPFSLA
+253 NSGPFSLA
-261 PDPDSAIEN
+261 PDPDSALEN

-277 ATTEMVDDSQNI
+277 ALTEMVDNSQNV
-289 SLVIKNTGPKFN
+289 SLVLKNSGPRFN
-301 FSSQTAF
+301 FSSQTAY
-308 QKNYRYYK
+308 QNNYRYYK

-325 IDGVSIVNDYGKD
+325 IDGVSIVNDYGRD

-349 RLASANTGKK
+349 RLASANVGQK
-359 LNWQVGFFGFTSDA
+359 LNWQVGFFGFTTDA
-373 PTKQGIYFGDDAALV
+373 PTRQGTYFGDDAAMV

-437 TVSQELDFGQGDPM
+437 TVGQAMDFGQGDPM
-451 VTQPDTTGNVDY
+451 VTQPDTVGNVSY
-463 NAISPKLAL
+463 NAVSPKVAL
-472 AYQLANTNEIYGSYS
+472 AYQLANANEIYGSYS

-501 PSNPPLFAYEPEFS
+501 PSNPPLFAYDPEFS

-524 YFFNRRMRV
+524 YFLDRRMRV
-533 NVAAFITTI
+533 NVSAFITAI

-554 ALVVTQNAGD
+554 AIVVTENAGD
-564 LTSSGIE
+564 LTSMGVE

-576 IPTNNLSIDWS
+576 IPARNLSIDWS
-587 FGYTNATFDKLI
+587 LGYTHATFDQLS
-599 LPGESGEVDFSGN
+599 LPGEDGEEDYAGN
-612 RQIFTPE
+612 RQIFTPDV
-619 FTSMVA
+619 TSIVA
-625 AQWTPQFFNSSEL
+625 AQWTPQFFSSRNL
-638 TWMVRGEWLYFGEQF
+638 DWIVRGEWLYFGEQF

-669 AKLGVVSDTM
+669 AKFGVISDTM
-679 ELTFWAKN
+679 ELTVWAKN
-687 IFDETYIDYAYN
+687 IFDTTYIDYAYS
-699 FGPSHLGNPATFGMT
+699 FGPSHLGHPATFGLT